1 MSSKLKNKNLGDIA
15 AMKNLF
21 NGNLMEIIK
30 PMIKQKSNESVMKMM
45 DIIKDKPDSWFEFL
59 AVSTFILSFLD
70 CNISSKYTNCQI
82 YYRELRHHPPA
93 SSPFKCNFIC

>member
-45 DIIKDKPDSWFEFL
+45 DIIKDKPESWFEFL
-59 AVSTFILSFLD
+59 AVSIL
-70 CNISSKYTNCQI
+70 I
-82 YYRELRHHPPA
+82 
-93 SSPFKCNFIC
+93 